1 MTRNEAITQL
11 KSLKEHAE
19 NMSWNDAATESL
31 WLDDVKALQIAIKS
45 LEAWDKLLNA
55 KIAEMPDDI
64 IGRYVDGF
72 ADGIESAQKLAII
85 LLHKA
90 ESEAQD
96 ADSN

>member
-1 MTRNEAITQL
+1 
-11 KSLKEHAE
+11 
-19 NMSWNDAATESL
+19 MSWNDKPGSL

-45 LEAWDKLLNA
+45 LEAWDKFLNA
-55 KIAEMPDDI
+55 KITEMPDDI

-96 ADSN
+96 ADNN